1 MVARPVVR
9 TRMIDDDVRMTT
21 ALITGATAGIGA
33 EFARQLAGRGVD
45 LVLVARDADRLSSL
59 ADELT
64 ARHRVACEVMSA
76 DLTDRAALA
85 TVEERLADRD
95 RPVDLL
101 VNNAGF
107 GVNQLFVGGDLD
119 EEQRMLDVL
128 VTAVLRLTH
137 AALPGMVARGTG
149 GVINVSSV
157 ASFIA
162 GGTYSA
168 AKSWVTVFSES
179 VDRQVAGTGVTVMA
193 LCPGFTHTEFHQR
206 ADMDV
211 DHLPDWMWLDAPD
224 LVRSALGDFARGRPV
239 SVPGAQYKVLSTLAR
254 YLPRPLVRRA
264 SGVRGPDRVRR

>member
-1 MVARPVVR
+1 
-9 TRMIDDDVRMTT
+9 MTT
-21 ALITGATAGIGA
+21 ALITGGTAGIGA
-33 EFARQLAGRGVD
+33 EFARQLAARGDD
-45 LVLVARDADRLSSL
+45 LVLVARDGDRLT
-59 ADELT
+59 AFATELET
-64 ARHRVACEVMSA
+64 RYRVAVEVLVA
-76 DLTDRAALA
+76 DLTDRAQLA
-85 TVEERLADRD
+85 QVEARLADAT

-107 GVNQLFVGGDLD
+107 GVNQVFVGGDLD
-119 EEQRMLDVL
+119 AEQKMLDVL
-128 VTAVLRLTH
+128 VTAVMRLSH

-179 VDRQVAGTGVTVMA
+179 VDRQLAGTGVTVTA

-206 ADMDV
+206 AEMDV

-224 LVRSALGDFARGRPV
+224 VVRTALADFRRGKPV
-239 SVPGAQYKVLSTLAR
+239 SVPGAQYKALSTLAR
-254 YLPRPLVRRA
+254 YLPRPVVRRA
-264 SGVRGPDRVRR
+264 SAVRGPDRLKR

>member
-1 MVARPVVR
+1 
-9 TRMIDDDVRMTT
+9 MTT
-21 ALITGATAGIGA
+21 ALITGGTAGIGA
-33 EFARQLAGRGVD
+33 EFARQLAARGDD
-45 LVLVARDADRLSSL
+45 LVLVARDGARL
-59 ADELT
+59 AGFAAEIE
-64 ARHRVACEVMSA
+64 AHYRVAVEVLAA
-76 DLTDRAALA
+76 DLTVRAQLAL
-85 TVEERLADRD
+85 VEARLADAA

-119 EEQRMLDVL
+119 AEQQMLDVL
-128 VTAVLRLTH
+128 VTAVLRLSH

-149 GVINVSSV
+149 GIINVSSV

-179 VDRQVAGTGVTVMA
+179 IDRQLAGTGVGVTA

-206 ADMDV
+206 AEMDV

-224 LVRSALGDFARGRPV
+224 VVRAALGDFHRGKPV
-239 SVPGAQYKVLSTLAR
+239 SVPGAQYKALSTLAR
-254 YLPRPLVRRA
+254 YLPRPVVRRVSA
-264 SGVRGPDRVRR
+264 VRGPDRRP

>member
-1 MVARPVVR
+1 
-9 TRMIDDDVRMTT
+9 MTT

-33 EFARQLAGRGVD
+33 EFARQLASHGDD
-45 LVLVARDADRLSSL
+45 LVLVARDTVRLQTY
-59 ADELT
+59 ADELA
-64 ARHRVACEVMSA
+64 ARYRVRVEVLGA
-76 DLTDRAALA
+76 DLTVRAQLRQ
-85 TVEERLADRD
+85 VEERLADVD

-107 GVNQLFVGGDLD
+107 GVNQLFVGGDVD
-119 EEQRMLDVL
+119 AEEQMLDLL
-128 VTAVLRLTH
+128 VVAVMRLSH

-168 AKSWVTVFSES
+168 AKSWATVFSES
-179 VDRQVAGTGVTVMA
+179 MGRQLASTGVTVMA

-211 DHLPDWMWLDAPD
+211 SHLPDWMWLDVEP
-224 LVRSALGDFARGRPV
+224 VVSGALTDFRRGRTIC
-239 SVPGAQYKVLSTLAR
+239 VPGAQYKALSTLAR
-254 YLPRPLVRRA
+254 YLPRPVVRRA
-264 SGVRGPDRVRR
+264 SGVRGPDRARR

>member
-1 MVARPVVR
+1 
-9 TRMIDDDVRMTT
+9 MTT
-21 ALITGATAGIGA
+21 ALVTGGTAGIGA
-33 EFARQLAGRGVD
+33 EFARQLAARGDD
-45 LVLVARDADRLSSL
+45 LVLVARDAERL
-59 ADELT
+59 AGFATELEQ
-64 ARHRVACEVMSA
+64 RYRVAVEVLVA
-76 DLTDRAALA
+76 DLTDREQLA
-85 TVEERLADRD
+85 VVEARLADAA

-107 GVNQLFVGGDLD
+107 GVNQVFVGGDLD
-119 EEQRMLDVL
+119 AEQRMLDVL
-128 VTAVLRLTH
+128 VTAVLRLSH

-179 VDRQVAGTGVTVMA
+179 VDRQLDGTGVTVTA

-206 ADMDV
+206 AEMDV

-224 LVRSALGDFARGRPV
+224 VVRGALADFRRGKSV
-239 SVPGAQYKVLSTLAR
+239 SVPGAQYKALSTLAR

-264 SGVRGPDRVRR
+264 SAVRGPDRLSRRTP